1 MKGTFLAFK
10 DIQPTGKKALGKV
23 CISSREYWFG
33 TIISVPGTSESEDW
47 RVRRFY
53 PIDAKDGYW
62 RTGNYDETVP
72 KPEVDE
78 VDVVESDL
86 LWTSIEWRQAQEKN
100 NTMNGMV
107 KKKGRAV
114 TSSAGSQHDM
124 EDIERVF
131 RVEPGVHALVCL
143 RL

>member
-1 MKGTFLAFK
+1 METGT
-10 DIQPTGKKALGKV
+10 
-23 CISSREYWFG
+23 R
-33 TIISVPGTSESEDW
+33 
-47 RVRRFY
+47 
-53 PIDAKDGYW
+53 
-62 RTGNYDETVP
+62 
-72 KPEVDE
+72 
-78 VDVVESDL
+78 
-86 LWTSIEWRQAQEKN
+86 KN

-114 TSSAGSQHDM
+114 QLLLQEVNNM